1 MSVIMSRILLPAAL
15 AALLLGNPALSV
27 AEEPASGEAEQP
39 LPGELII
46 PDEMGGDKGQEEKK
60 QCMTVCA
67 EWGEECML
75 INKGAGGMERKCRR
89 TCQQF
94 AEECF

>member
-1 MSVIMSRILLPAAL
+1 MSRVLVPIAFM
-15 AALLLGNPALSV
+15 LLLAWHDASSAGDTRPQR
-27 AEEPASGEAEQP
+27 ETEPP
-39 LPGELII
+39 RPGSLVL
-46 PDEMGGDKGQEEKK
+46 PDEMKQPDRGGEKK
-60 QCMTVCA
+60 CMTVCA
-67 EWGEECML
+67 RYGEECML